1 MEPLYCY
8 VDETG
13 QDTFGKF
20 FLVSVV
26 VTGSAR
32 ESIRRTLRAIEKET
46 GKRTKKWTKST
57 LRQKVAYI
65 ERVLDDKLFSE
76 GIFYAEYA
84 GTTDYPTLVMKTLA
98 RVLNSLDPHSRKIVV
113 FIDGIGRTERRRV
126 AVTLRRQ
133 GIRTKKVRGLHHE
146 SDEFIRVADAVAGFV
161 RDYLSGFTSGRSS
174 TASSGPYKKTP
185 VARGHDLVLVARTPT
200 QKGSFR
206 SPFATSIH
214 LGGQIVKS

>member
-161 RDYLSGFTSGRSS
+161 RDYLEEKEYAIGI
-174 TASSGPYKKTP
+174 YKRAVKHRILRP
-185 VARGHDLVLVARTPT
+185 V
-200 QKGSFR
+200 
-206 SPFATSIH
+206 
-214 LGGQIVKS
+214 